1 MEQAARTTTRRTF
14 TIADLNTD
22 IDNEPRV
29 QDICLAGALGY
40 ARSYKIREM
49 ITRNE
54 AELMAYG
61 SLPLRRGQSRG
72 QSFTEYFLNEGQALL
87 ICMFAKTVAA
97 AVVRKALIDVFMEYR
112 LGRIEKPIK
121 VQAHNRRTS
130 TKIDDALRLKQ
141 NVDRLERVAASL
153 QQTEPKPQNV
163 CAMIIDGEPVWVDV
177 NKYDGDG
184 RAVVIEH
191 DGRMRIQN
199 VEREQIRL
207 RPFGART
214 ALGERFRSPH
224 GGVCRNSVAVVG
236 MLIDQSRP
244 MAALPDMGATIDHEP
259 MAKTRAPYK
268 EDILRLLPTGMTM
281 AAIAA
286 KVGCSLEGVKYW
298 RRKTAVR

>member
-1 MEQAARTTTRRTF
+1 M
-14 TIADLNTD
+14 
-22 IDNEPRV
+22 NEP
-29 QDICLAGALGY
+29 
-40 ARSYKIREM
+40 
-49 ITRNE
+49 
-54 AELMAYG
+54 
-61 SLPLRRGQSRG
+61 
-72 QSFTEYFLNEGQALL
+72 QALL

-97 AVVRKALIDVFMEYR
+97 AAVRKALIDVFMEYR
-112 LGRIEKPIK
+112 LGRTEKPVK

-141 NVDRLERVAASL
+141 NVDRLEKVAASL
-153 QQTEPKPQNV
+153 QQPELKSQNV

-244 MAALPDMGATIDHEP
+244 MAALPDMGATIDHEAMP
-259 MAKTRAPYK
+259 KTRAPYK

-281 AAIAA
+281 TAIAR
-286 KVGCSLEGVKYW
+286 KVGCSTEAVKYW
-298 RRKTAVR
+298 RRNTAVG

>member
-1 MEQAARTTTRRTF
+1 MSQAKLIDSRKTF

-29 QDICLAGALGY
+29 HDICLANALGFSRPR
-40 ARSYKIREM
+40 AIRQIIE
-49 ITRNE
+49 RNE
-54 AELMAYG
+54 IELDTYG
-61 SLPLRRGQSRG
+61 SLATRRGKSRG
-72 QSFTEYFLNEGQALL
+72 QSFREYFLNEGQALL

-97 AVVRKALIDVFMEYR
+97 AEVRKALIEVFMEYR
-112 LGRIEKPIK
+112 LGRVEKPVT

-141 NVDRLERVAASL
+141 NVDRLEKVAASL
-153 QQTEPKPQNV
+153 QQPEPKPQNV

-191 DGRMRIQN
+191 DGSMRIQS
-199 VEREQIRL
+199 VERETINMK
-207 RPFGART
+207 PFGART

-236 MLIDQSRP
+236 MVIEAASNQSTIT
-244 MAALPDMGATIDHEP
+244 DNGKTIDHEALRKP
-259 MAKTRAPYK
+259 KAPYR
-268 EDILRLLPTGMTM
+268 DRIIPLLGTGLSKRQ
-281 AAIAA
+281 IAER
-286 KVGCSLEGVKYW
+286 VGCSVHGVDYW
-298 RRKTAVR
+298 QRRVSA

>member
-1 MEQAARTTTRRTF
+1 MTRAIPTDSRKTL
-14 TIADLNTD
+14 TIADLNTE
-22 IDNEPRV
+22 IDKEPRV
-29 QDICLAGALGY
+29 HDICLAGALGY

-54 AELMAYG
+54 VELKAYG

-72 QSFTEYFLNEGQALL
+72 QSFTEYYLNEGQALL

-97 AVVRKALIDVFMEYR
+97 AEVRKALIEVFMAYR
-112 LGRIEKPIK
+112 VGRIDKPVK

-141 NVDRLERVAASL
+141 NVDRLEKVAASL
-153 QQTEPKPQNV
+153 QQPEPKPQNV

-199 VEREQIRL
+199 VEREQVRL

-224 GGVCRNSVAVVG
+224 GGVCRNSVAVIG
-236 MLIDQSRP
+236 MLIDQNRP
-244 MAALPDMGATIDHEP
+244 MAALPVMGATIDHEP
-259 MAKTRAPYK
+259 MPKTRAPYK
-268 EDILRLLPTGMTM
+268 EDILRLLPTGMS
-281 AAIAA
+281 IANIA
-286 KVGCSLEGVKYW
+286 RKVGCSTEAVKYW
-298 RRKTAVR
+298 RRNTAMG

>member
-1 MEQAARTTTRRTF
+1 MEQARKTHITPFNFEHHNVRVVVE
-14 TIADLNTD
+14 N
-22 IDNEPRV
+22 NEPWFIGKDV
-29 QDICLAGALGY
+29 CAALGL
-40 ARSYKIREM
+40 SNHK
-49 ITRNE
+49 
-54 AELMAYG
+54 
-61 SLPLRRGQSRG
+61 
-72 QSFTEYFLNEGQALL
+72 QALTRL
-87 ICMFAKTVAA
+87 NPDEKKGVIISDPLGKNRQNATGVNEPG
-97 AVVRKALIDVFMEYR
+97 IYR
-112 LGRIEKPIK
+112 LVFTSRVEAAERFKRWLAHEVLPAIRKTGSYIVEKPVK

-153 QQTEPKPQNV
+153 QQPEPKPQNV

-224 GGVCRNSVAVVG
+224 GGICRNSVAVVG

-268 EDILRLLPTGMTM
+268 EDILRLLPTGMSM
-281 AAIAA
+281 SAIAE